1 MLLLNNIS
9 TKYASLLIH
18 NLNQFV
24 FFNDA
29 VNQCGLFM
37 PLQPSCL
44 TVSCK
49 IKTCCVGGLHNSQ
62 KKKKQKNKKPQHFHI
77 LEQGSDK
84 CGKRSIKFQITH
96 FTIEEPVTLRYYYY

>member
-9 TKYASLLIH
+9 TKYASLVIH

-49 IKTCCVGGLHNSQ
+49 IKTCCVGGLHNS
-62 KKKKQKNKKPQHFHI
+62 KKKEKTKKQNKNKKKNP
-77 LEQGSDK
+77 ST
-84 CGKRSIKFQITH
+84 ST
-96 FTIEEPVTLRYYYY
+96 Y

>member
-1 MLLLNNIS
+1 MLIWCFFLFILILYGMLLLNNIS

-62 KKKKQKNKKPQHFHI
+62 KKKKQKTKQKNP
-77 LEQGSDK
+77 ST
-84 CGKRSIKFQITH
+84 ST
-96 FTIEEPVTLRYYYY
+96 Y

>member
-49 IKTCCVGGLHNSQ
+49 VKTCCVGGLHNSQ
-62 KKKKQKNKKPQHFHI
+62 KKKKQKKKKPQHFHI

-96 FTIEEPVTLRYYYY
+96 FTIEEPVTLR

>member
-18 NLNQFV
+18 NLNQFG

-37 PLQPSCL
+37 PLQPSFL

-96 FTIEEPVTLRYYYY
+96 FTIEELVTLR